1 MNCIEK
7 FLHPLFLSNIEIMK
21 SRIVEYNKSVITAL
35 NKQPGRSI
43 KPRSV
48 KSIRSDINQPY
59 FSCKRCDDAFDSYG
73 KLKRHKFTEHTNSI
87 NSSSNS
93 LLSIKQSTRNN
104 SFAEEMLLVEDIT
117 VVNSDNSESTKY
129 TFEDEIT
136 KKGNDKLKIP
146 CKVCEHECEDEND
159 MQVHLKIH
167 EFKCSQCSYA
177 VGEESTL
184 MVHIAKEHKESNK

>member
-1 MNCIEK
+1 
-7 FLHPLFLSNIEIMK
+7 MK

-35 NKQPGRSI
+35 NKQPGRPI

-59 FSCKRCDDAFDSYG
+59 FSCKRCDVAFDSYG

-104 SFAEEMLLVEDIT
+104 SFKEDMLLVEDIN
-117 VVNSDNSESTKY
+117 VVHVDN
-129 TFEDEIT
+129 
-136 KKGNDKLKIP
+136 
-146 CKVCEHECEDEND
+146 
-159 MQVHLKIH
+159 
-167 EFKCSQCSYA
+167 
-177 VGEESTL
+177 
-184 MVHIAKEHKESNK
+184 